1 MTQPF
6 TSTRVRFQSEGD
18 RLVGNLHTPVH
29 HDSDSI
35 IVVTGSWTTVKEQQA
50 EFYARL
56 LAAEGFT
63 TLTFD
68 FRGFGQSEGAP
79 RSWENPDRKI
89 SDIHAA
95 VTYAVEQL
103 GSARIGAL
111 GICASSGYQAVNA
124 ASDSRVNSLAMI
136 APWLHNMQ
144 LVAPYYGG
152 EAGVQERIAAS
163 RAAHARYQETGEVDY
178 IPAIST
184 TDPAAAMYG
193 PYDYYLDPQRGYIP
207 EWDKRIATMSWEPWL
222 TFNPLVS
229 APQLT
234 IPVHMIHSPE
244 AAVPDGAQ
252 QFYDHLPGPKKL
264 RWIEGTQLDFYDQ
277 PTQVSHAL
285 RTTADHF
292 RNTL

>member
-1 MTQPF
+1 M
-6 TSTRVRFQSEGD
+6 
-18 RLVGNLHTPVH
+18 GNLHTPIH
-29 HDSDSI
+29 HDLDSI

-79 RSWENPDRKI
+79 RSWENPERKI

-103 GSARIGAL
+103 DATRIGAL

-124 ASDSRVNSLAMI
+124 ASDRRVNSLAMI

-152 EAGVQERIAAS
+152 EAGVQERIAARR
-163 RAAHARYQETGEVDY
+163 RARL
-178 IPAIST
+178 T
-184 TDPAAAMYG
+184 TFPPSPPPILRPQCTAPTTITSIHNAATSPNGTNAS
-193 PYDYYLDPQRGYIP
+193 PPCRGN
-207 EWDKRIATMSWEPWL
+207 R
-222 TFNPLVS
+222 
-229 APQLT
+229 
-234 IPVHMIHSPE
+234 
-244 AAVPDGAQ
+244 G
-252 QFYDHLPGPKKL
+252 
-264 RWIEGTQLDFYDQ
+264 
-277 PTQVSHAL
+277 
-285 RTTADHF
+285 
-292 RNTL
+292 

>member
-1 MTQPF
+1 M
-6 TSTRVRFQSEGD
+6 
-18 RLVGNLHTPVH
+18 GNLHTPIH
-29 HDSDSI
+29 HDSDSV

-79 RSWENPDRKI
+79 RSWENPGRKI

-95 VTYAVEQL
+95 VTYATEQL
-103 GSARIGAL
+103 GAARIGAL

-152 EAGVQERIAAS
+152 EAGVPGAHWRHPAQPTLATGR
-163 RAAHARYQETGEVDY
+163 RAR
-178 IPAIST
+178 ST
-184 TDPAAAMYG
+184 TFPPSPPPILLPQCTAHTTITSIRNAATSPNGTNAS
-193 PYDYYLDPQRGYIP
+193 PPCRGN
-207 EWDKRIATMSWEPWL
+207 R
-222 TFNPLVS
+222 
-229 APQLT
+229 
-234 IPVHMIHSPE
+234 
-244 AAVPDGAQ
+244 G
-252 QFYDHLPGPKKL
+252 
-264 RWIEGTQLDFYDQ
+264 
-277 PTQVSHAL
+277 
-285 RTTADHF
+285 
-292 RNTL
+292 

>member
-18 RLVGNLHTPVH
+18 RLVGNLHTPIH

-68 FRGFGQSEGAP
+68 FRGFSQSEGAP
-79 RSWENPDRKI
+79 RSWENPERKI

-103 GSARIGAL
+103 GAARVGAL

-124 ASDSRVNSLAMI
+124 TSDSR
-136 APWLHNMQ
+136 
-144 LVAPYYGG
+144 
-152 EAGVQERIAAS
+152 
-163 RAAHARYQETGEVDY
+163 
-178 IPAIST
+178 
-184 TDPAAAMYG
+184 
-193 PYDYYLDPQRGYIP
+193 
-207 EWDKRIATMSWEPWL
+207 
-222 TFNPLVS
+222 
-229 APQLT
+229 
-234 IPVHMIHSPE
+234 
-244 AAVPDGAQ
+244 
-252 QFYDHLPGPKKL
+252 
-264 RWIEGTQLDFYDQ
+264 
-277 PTQVSHAL
+277 
-285 RTTADHF
+285 
-292 RNTL
+292 